1 MSLSEANQARLQKAL
16 KTTYRFDSHTDNPIF
31 CTLKEYLDKH
41 AVAFSTGSV
50 RKYTWEYIKRKQER
64 EKLSNAEIEALEN
77 ERKTTYQAYF
87 KDDSFLDIPKMV
99 YEYYVN
105 ELGKPVKNK

>member
-50 RKYTWEYIKRKQER
+50 RKYTW
-64 EKLSNAEIEALEN
+64 
-77 ERKTTYQAYF
+77 
-87 KDDSFLDIPKMV
+87 DI
-99 YEYYVN
+99 
-105 ELGKPVKNK
+105 

>member
-1 MSLSEANQARLQKAL
+1 MSLSEANKARLDKAL
-16 KTTYRFDSHTDNPIF
+16 NKTYRFDTHTDNPII
-31 CTLKEYLDKH
+31 CTL
-41 AVAFSTGSV
+41 
-50 RKYTWEYIKRKQER
+50 Q
-64 EKLSNAEIEALEN
+64 EN

>member
-1 MSLSEANQARLQKAL
+1 MSLSEANKARLDKAL
-16 KTTYRFDSHTDNPIF
+16 NKTYRFDTHTDNPII
-31 CTLKEYLDKH
+31 CTLQEYLHKH

-64 EKLSNAEIEALEN
+64 EKLSNAEIEAMEN